1 MGSSKHWSYALESLT
16 RENSVSAQ
24 AMIEYLEPLL
34 KWLQVENSKYPN
46 ETPGF

>member
-16 RENSVSAQ
+16 GLTTVNAQ

-34 KWLQVENSKYPN
+34 KWLQVENSKYSD
-46 ETPGF
+46 ETTGF